1 MSHTPLRLR
10 APIALPCDDSCTVV
24 RDAVVD
30 VLSDGMI
37 GYVGT
42 AAGAPHWI
50 GESRTLTGILLPG
63 LVNTHAHSAMS
74 VLRGRGGDLP
84 LMDWLRNAMW
94 PAEAMM
100 TPADIGDGMLL
111 GSVEMLRNGVT
122 TSVEMY
128 FHTEE
133 LIEAVTATGAR
144 AVLAEAILD
153 RPFGTPWEE
162 TVDDIGA
169 RMDRCGLRCGPD
181 GRIELAYGPHSAYVL
196 PPEALRVIGEEAA
209 RRGALVHIHV
219 AETATEDVPQRAA
232 FGSVP
237 QLLDSLGLTGG
248 RLLAAHAVHLS
259 RRDIAVF
266 ADRGV
271 GVAHCPSSNAKLA
284 SGIAPLAELRRAG
297 VRVGLGTDGPASNDR
312 LDLLE
317 EARTAALSARLNAAD
332 PLALSAADA
341 LLMATR
347 RGAEALGRTDIGA
360 LETGRAADI
369 VHLSVDHPAFATGLD
384 VPDEELIA
392 NLVWAAGSRTVTDVW
407 VAGERVV
414 AAGEPTLVDRATA
427 QARVAAAAAR
437 LRSSEVGG

>member
-1 MSHTPLRLR
+1 VSHTPLRLR
-10 APIALPCDDSCTVV
+10 APIALPCDPSCTVL

-42 AAGAPHWI
+42 AADAPHWI
-50 GESRTLTGILLPG
+50 GETRTLTGILMPG
-63 LVNTHAHSAMS
+63 LVNTHAHSAMT

-100 TPADIGDGMLL
+100 TPADIRAGMLL
-111 GSVEMLRNGVT
+111 GSIEMLRNGIT
-122 TSVEMY
+122 TSTEMY

-133 LIEAVTATGAR
+133 QIEAVTASGAR

-153 RPFGTPWEE
+153 RPFGTPWEQ
-162 TVDDIGA
+162 TVDEIGT
-169 RMDRCGLRCGPD
+169 RIDRWGLRSGPD

-196 PPEALRVIGEEAA
+196 PTEALRVIGEEAR
-209 RRGALVHIHV
+209 RRGALVHTHV
-219 AETATEDVPQRAA
+219 AETASEDVQQRAA

-237 QLLDSLGLTGG
+237 QLLDSLGVTQG

-266 ADRGV
+266 ADTGA

-284 SGIAPLAELRRAG
+284 SGLAPIADLRRAG

-312 LDLLE
+312 LDLLD
-317 EARTAALSARLNAAD
+317 EARTAALFARVNAAD
-332 PLALSAADA
+332 PAALTAADA

-347 RGAEALGRTDIGA
+347 GGAQALGRTDIGA
-360 LETGRAADI
+360 LESGRAADI
-369 VHLSVDHPAFATGLD
+369 VHLSVDDPAFATGLD
-384 VPDEELIA
+384 VPDEELTA
-392 NLVWAAGSRTVTDVW
+392 NLVWGAGSRTVTDVW

-427 QARVAAAAAR
+427 QAKVAAAAAR
-437 LRSSEVGG
+437 LRTFSG